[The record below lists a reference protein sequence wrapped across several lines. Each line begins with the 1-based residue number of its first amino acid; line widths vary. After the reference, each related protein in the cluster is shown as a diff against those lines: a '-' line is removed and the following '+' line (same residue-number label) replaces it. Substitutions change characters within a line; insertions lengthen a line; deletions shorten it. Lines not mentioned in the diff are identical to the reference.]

1 MAKPSRRQILSG
13 LSAGVGTLLAG
24 CTAAPDESNATLTPT
39 AGGNSPTEAAP
50 TPADGRNTTTDSP
63 ESVPEL
69 PADTASDACPPF
81 DEAAQVICYE
91 AVDSA
96 AMPVVL
102 VPETQTVQLDQPT
115 DFTLRNQS
123 GLRFETNFYDWQLYK
138 RVDGDWYY
146 IMPRA
151 TPQPLSPLAAGKV
164 HTWTL
169 TVTTGTVSD
178 GGVIDMVQGTESL
191 AADGLGGGH
200 YAFATDGW
208 FEAGSSEE
216 PIALAAS
223 FDLQAD
229 SLQLTPTA
237 AIAETAWDGETL
249 VARSTQGE
257 AGPDEDKRDTYILER
272 IDDSE
277 HDAEQIIIE
286 QLVRN
291 NRLRDAIA
299 LSRDYDAARV
309 RLEELKRTVPTYAI
323 NDSRTDEFRGTR
335 YRVTTQS
342 GDSP

>member
-13 LSAGVGTLLAG
+13 LSAGIGTLLAG
-24 CTAAPDESNATLTPT
+24 CTAAPGESNATSTPT
-39 AGGNSPTEAAP
+39 DGVKSPSEAAS

-63 ESVPEL
+63 ESVPEF
-69 PADTASDACPPF
+69 PPDTASDACPPF

-96 AMPVVL
+96 AMPIVL

-123 GLRFETNFYDWQLYK
+123 GQRFETNFYNWQLYK

-229 SLQLTPTA
+229 PLQLTPTA

-249 VARSTQGE
+249 VARSTRGE
-257 AGPDEDKRDTYILER
+257 AGPDEDERDAYILER

-277 HDAEQIIIE
+277 PEAEQIIIE
-286 QLVRN
+286 QLLRDN
-291 NRLRDAIA
+291 QLRDAIA

-309 RLEELKRTVPTYAI
+309 RLEEFSRTLPTFGI
-323 NDSRTDEFRGTR
+323 NDSRTYEFRGTR